1 MQRLSRTYL
10 NETNQK
16 YIALLSHYQ
25 EIRGIL
31 LKHLPPSTVTL
42 FAQPELNL
50 DNTVVSWYTDLEGQP
65 YRLGES
71 ESDNKMLS
79 IVQPIINQRVQ
90 AIYNLTKTL
99 QSKNLITVE
108 QIQWLNKLID
118 GLSHDTKEIYLIN
131 NEPVITAWGV
141 GQKIVPPTPTPTPQ
155 LPVATP
161 AKPHLCCWL
170 LSLLLLLGA
179 GLFWYWMEHHNVE
192 SALLVEPVAKVLEEP
207 KSVVKEPK
215 AEVPKIEEP
224 KIEEP
229 KIEEPKI
236 EEPKVEEPKVEE
248 SKEKVLEKT
257 EEVKPP
263 VPVCKTEYQ
272 QETPQMVIIFDVSPS
287 METTLLESPQTIKE
301 FEERL
306 ATIGVSDFEIEYM
319 KRLPNRLSMAK
330 KSSANIIDNID
341 KNVDIGLVTLRQ
353 CPSANNYG
361 FYSPNKRNMLK
372 NKIKKMQ
379 PDNSPNSGTPLY
391 SGLKKASSMVDGI
404 KRDAFILILSDGEH
418 SCDSSNICSLANKLA
433 QSKPK
438 LKVNVV
444 DIGGA
449 QAANCVAYAT
459 GGEVFTANNPKQV
472 TSMINQAVTPMT
484 EITNCR

>member
-1 MQRLSRTYL
+1 
-10 NETNQK
+10 
-16 YIALLSHYQ
+16 
-25 EIRGIL
+25 
-31 LKHLPPSTVTL
+31 
-42 FAQPELNL
+42 
-50 DNTVVSWYTDLEGQP
+50 
-65 YRLGES
+65 
-71 ESDNKMLS
+71 
-79 IVQPIINQRVQ
+79 
-90 AIYNLTKTL
+90 
-99 QSKNLITVE
+99 
-108 QIQWLNKLID
+108 
-118 GLSHDTKEIYLIN
+118 
-131 NEPVITAWGV
+131 
-141 GQKIVPPTPTPTPQ
+141 
-155 LPVATP
+155 
-161 AKPHLCCWL
+161 
-170 LSLLLLLGA
+170 
-179 GLFWYWMEHHNVE
+179 
-192 SALLVEPVAKVLEEP
+192 
-207 KSVVKEPK
+207 
-215 AEVPKIEEP
+215 
-224 KIEEP
+224 
-229 KIEEPKI
+229 
-236 EEPKVEEPKVEE
+236 
-248 SKEKVLEKT
+248 
-257 EEVKPP
+257 
-263 VPVCKTEYQ
+263 
-272 QETPQMVIIFDVSPS
+272 MVIIFDASPS

-301 FEERL
+301 FEERQ
-306 ATIGVSDFEIEYM
+306 ATMDVSDFEIEYM

-341 KNVDIGLVTLRQ
+341 KNVDIGLVALRQ
-353 CPSANNYG
+353 CPSANSYG
-361 FYSPNKRNMLK
+361 FYSPNKRNILK